1 MIIKIKLES
10 FTWKILRV
18 LTQGKRAMNF
28 KSLNKKDPTTSK
40 VLFMLLLRHESCIE
54 CLMQDHAKYLHQPV
68 ESPDLINVADPINGI
83 RKKITKPNKLG
94 KKKIIWWMPYAKN

>member
-1 MIIKIKLES
+1 
-10 FTWKILRV
+10 
-18 LTQGKRAMNF
+18 
-28 KSLNKKDPTTSK
+28 
-40 VLFMLLLRHESCIE
+40 
-54 CLMQDHAKYLHQPV
+54 MQDHAKYLHRPV